1 MSNEIFFKLNLTN
14 CDEII
19 SSGDH
24 LGSTG
29 AIRTP
34 LHWWLVGVFSILQWM
49 LVGGSDIYFEVRFIH
64 RRKIETLIDK
74 FISSVILEKSG
85 LR

>member
-14 CDEII
+14 FDEII

-29 AIRTP
+29 G
-34 LHWWLVGVFSILQWM
+34 HWDTIAMLGVFSILQWK
-49 LVGGSDIYFEVRFIH
+49 LVGGSDIYFGVEFIH
-64 RRKIETLIDK
+64 KRKIETLIDK
-74 FISSVILEKSG
+74 FLSSVIL
-85 LR
+85 